1 MHAFH
6 SKSIIVIF
14 LGFLALSGPSYACLT
29 LIVGKN
35 ATVNHK
41 ILLARNSDSKDARR
55 AKQLKIYNKTKGSKL
70 YIGLPYWD
78 LAFDPS
84 YDMAQVATNQFGV
97 SISATQTIQSNRVVL
112 TIDPP
117 SGSGKGVSE
126 PNIPSIIMPVAT
138 SAKEAVLILG
148 NAIERRGVND
158 GWGFGVIFGDAHE
171 TWYLE
176 TLSGHQ
182 WIAIRIPSSVYFVAA
197 NGPGQIQEYLPN
209 KYTYLMS
216 NYHDQDPI
224 TFANQHGISRYINGI
239 FNFRETF
246 ADLQRVTNRDSN
258 YIRIAYVQHKLNPST
273 RPFNKTILNETSY
286 PMFLEPEHPIS
297 ITEIKTIQSS
307 HYEDFPEFDPY
318 VWSYKDNNNHPFYYP
333 ISNPRTSN
341 AHVTEI
347 GAPLN
352 ERDFSISNLQYIAL
366 GMPGLSFY
374 VPIYY
379 GINKIP
385 TRLTGATNKADEH
398 SLFWQFRKIQTL
410 VFLHD
415 ADKNIPFDFH
425 ARETYVK
432 TTFQELEKNIMSKQQ
447 QLEQNYMLNPNTQL
461 IDQFT
466 QDTVD
471 EISRV
476 NEQIIAYFLTTLN
489 IDSQFNLDNAIER
502 NNWFTQTMRKQDCFY
517 RRYQCDPNESLLTV
531 LDKYSDGA
539 I

>member
-1 MHAFH
+1 MSLSF
-6 SKSIIVIF
+6 F
-14 LGFLALSGPSYACLT
+14 LLSNASHACLT
-29 LIVGKN
+29 IIVGKQ
-35 ATVNHK
+35 ASVNQK

-55 AKQLKIYNKTKGSKL
+55 AKHLKIYNKTEGSKL

-78 LAFDPS
+78 LVFDPS

-112 TIDPP
+112 TLDPP

-126 PNIPSIIMPVAT
+126 PNIPSIVMPAAT

-148 NAIERRGVND
+148 NAIEMRGVND
-158 GWGFGVIFGDAHE
+158 GWGFGVIFGDAQE
-171 TWYLE
+171 SWYLE

-182 WIAIRIPSSVYFVAA
+182 WVAIRIPDTVYFVAA

-216 NYHDQDPI
+216 NYRDQDPI
-224 TFANQHGISRYINGI
+224 TFASQHGISHHMNGV

-246 ADLQRVTNRDSN
+246 ADLERSTNRNNN

-273 RPFNKTILNETSY
+273 RPFNETILNEASY
-286 PMFLEPEHPIS
+286 PMFLEPERPIS
-297 ITEIKTIQSS
+297 IADIKTIQAS
-307 HYEDFPEFDPY
+307 HYEEFPEFDPY
-318 VWSYKDNNNHPFYYP
+318 VWSYKDNINHSFYYP
-333 ISNPRTSN
+333 IANPRTSN

-347 GAPLN
+347 GNSLN
-352 ERDFSISNLQYIAL
+352 DKDVSISNIQYIAL

-374 VPIYY
+374 LPIYY

-385 TRLTGATNKADEH
+385 TRLSGATNKADEH

-415 ADKNIPFDFH
+415 PEKNIPYEFQSRK
-425 ARETYVK
+425 AYVNAK
-432 TTFQELEKNIMSKQQ
+432 YQDLEKKIENKQQ
-447 QLEQNYMLNPNTQL
+447 QLEKNYNIAHNPQL

-466 QDTVD
+466 QEIVD
-471 EISRV
+471 EIARV
-476 NEQIIAYFLTTLN
+476 NEQIITYFLTALSV
-489 IDSQFNLDNAIER
+489 DYEYNLTSSLER
-502 NNWFTQTMRKQDCFY
+502 NNWFTQTIRKQDCFY
-517 RRYQCDPNESLLTV
+517 RRYQCDPNDGLLTSS
-531 LDKYSDGA
+531 DKYSDGE